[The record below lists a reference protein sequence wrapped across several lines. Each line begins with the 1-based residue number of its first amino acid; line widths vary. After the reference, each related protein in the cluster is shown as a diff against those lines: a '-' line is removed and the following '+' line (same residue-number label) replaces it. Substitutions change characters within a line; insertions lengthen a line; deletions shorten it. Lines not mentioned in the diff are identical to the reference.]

1 MPFIY
6 KSDVN
11 IIKEKCEEIIGKFP
25 EYYNYINNYFLPSKI
40 KYFEDNSLN
49 YLDVPKD
56 CRSNSFLENY
66 NGYIKEKLGKKRQVN
81 WVNFLNF
88 IKDESKR
95 SIEKLLNSAQHFDD
109 STFRNYYL
117 NREKDYNYYKDNQN
131 KIKKDKINKRVEQ
144 VEILKKEELTLNFND
159 IINKEFGIKNIGNS
173 CYINSTIQTLLHN
186 EIFMENFVLKES
198 KIKTKENTLSLIL
211 WNIIKSINRLMLNSN
226 KLIIDIRELIQYFKK
241 KHPTFRGSKQ
251 NDAQEFCRVFL
262 EDISLELNEIENI
275 PEYNE
280 LPYQYEKDKLK
291 LSEIYYNNNIER
303 ENSIITRI
311 FYSQIISTYT
321 CDCNNILYAFKNIMD
336 IPLLLPDKTE
346 YINLYDSLKLYFNQ
360 EKIKVDAPC
369 NKCKES
375 NKMNTKVIKISK
387 HPKILIFSIQ
397 RILPY
402 TNTKNNCYVN
412 FPDTLDITDFIDEDL
427 GKKYNSFNKSGK
439 CIFNLYSVVNH
450 FGSLD
455 FGHYNCFIKLKINNN
470 WYEFNDSSTNLIGET
485 LMDKSHAYCL
495 YYMKE

>member
-88 IKDESKR
+88 IKDESKG
-95 SIEKLLNSAQHFDD
+95 SIEKLSNSAQHFDD

-117 NREKDYNYYKDNQN
+117 IREKDYNYYKDNQN

-144 VEILKKEELTLNFND
+144 VEILKKEELTLNFNV

-280 LPYQYEKDKLK
+280 LPYQYEKDKLNYQK
-291 LSEIYYNNNIER
+291 YT
-303 ENSIITRI
+303 II
-311 FYSQIISTYT
+311 II
-321 CDCNNILYAFKNIMD
+321 
-336 IPLLLPDKTE
+336 
-346 YINLYDSLKLYFNQ
+346 LK
-360 EKIKVDAPC
+360 EKI
-369 NKCKES
+369 
-375 NKMNTKVIKISK
+375 
-387 HPKILIFSIQ
+387 Q
-397 RILPY
+397 
-402 TNTKNNCYVN
+402 
-412 FPDTLDITDFIDEDL
+412 
-427 GKKYNSFNKSGK
+427 
-439 CIFNLYSVVNH
+439 
-450 FGSLD
+450 
-455 FGHYNCFIKLKINNN
+455 
-470 WYEFNDSSTNLIGET
+470 
-485 LMDKSHAYCL
+485 
-495 YYMKE
+495 